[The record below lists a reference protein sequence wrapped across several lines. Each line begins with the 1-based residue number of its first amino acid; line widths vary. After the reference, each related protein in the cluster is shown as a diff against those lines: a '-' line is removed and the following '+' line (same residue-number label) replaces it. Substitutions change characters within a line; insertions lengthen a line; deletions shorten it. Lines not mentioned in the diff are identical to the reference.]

1 MAGIQGHGPG
11 DHQREKERGKKKQRT
26 EEQWRLRMR
35 NYCDR
40 IESEVC
46 DVKEAQRRKC
56 SNNEYK

>member
-1 MAGIQGHGPG
+1 
-11 DHQREKERGKKKQRT
+11 
-26 EEQWRLRMR
+26 MR

-46 DVKEAQRRKC
+46 DVKGAQRRKC